1 MSTITLTTTQHA
13 MLDHAIHHT
22 DGRVDWFPEN
32 IKGGA
37 RQKVLQGLFNRAL
50 ITPHGSDWLV
60 AAEGYD
66 ALGCARPTACSIA
79 PDPELDPELDAA
91 VAQAEASWVQGV
103 DTAESTS
110 AAQAESGEV
119 AIETETQVDQ
129 HDNVKGCD
137 ERLAGTDAPATEID
151 ATQGQPLPAAAP
163 AEQPITKAIRTREH
177 SKQATIIGMLQ
188 RAEGATIAQICEAT
202 GWQAHTVRGT
212 FAGAFKKKLGLTIT
226 SAKPQGGERSYRVV
240 ASTDELLA

>member
-1 MSTITLTTTQHA
+1 MSTISLTATQQS
-13 MLDHAIHHT
+13 MLAHAIHHT
-22 DGRVDWFPEN
+22 DGRIDWFPEN

-50 ITPHGSDWLV
+50 ITSNGVDHFV

-79 PDPELDPELDAA
+79 PDPELDAA
-91 VAQAEASWVQGV
+91 VAQAEATWAQGV
-103 DTAESTS
+103 DTNESTS

-119 AIETETQVDQ
+119 AIETGTETQVDQ
-129 HDNVKGCD
+129 HDNATGCD

-163 AEQPITKAIRTREH
+163 AEQPIAKATRTREH

-212 FAGAFKKKLGLTIT
+212 FAGAFKKKLGLTIV
-226 SAKPQGGERSYRVV
+226 SDKAQGGERVYRI
-240 ASTDELLA
+240 AAEA